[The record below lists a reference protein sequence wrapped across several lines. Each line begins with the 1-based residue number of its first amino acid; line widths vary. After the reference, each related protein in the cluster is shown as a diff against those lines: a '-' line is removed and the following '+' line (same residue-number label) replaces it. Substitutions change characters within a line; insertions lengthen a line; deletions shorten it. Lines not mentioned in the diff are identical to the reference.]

1 MALFACSS
9 YEFARHFVR
18 FSNPSKLV
26 MNLAGAFID
35 SVRKGN
41 YARFGGRRRAF
52 AIPEDQFQSSM
63 FTGYRRTE
71 NVSVDISTTQYNCYR
86 VLRFHYNFTTK
97 KRGQRHAASRL
108 QDEF

>member
-26 MNLAGAFID
+26 MNLAGEFID

-41 YARFGGRRRAF
+41 YARFGGRRRALSH
-52 AIPEDQFQSSM
+52 PGGPVPDL
-63 FTGYRRTE
+63 
-71 NVSVDISTTQYNCYR
+71 NVCRISP
-86 VLRFHYNFTTK
+86 H
-97 KRGQRHAASRL
+97 
-108 QDEF
+108 